1 MKLTVTT
8 PLAIVVEADGVAHL
22 RAEDETGAF
31 GILAGHA
38 DFLTALAVSVA
49 SWRDD
54 RGAEHH
60 VAVRGGMLEVRG
72 GDTIAIATPEAVPGD
87 DLRHLESEVL
97 ARFRRQLA
105 EEQAARTDAQR
116 LYLAAIR
123 QIVRF
128 LRAESGAGDA
138 GAILAVGPTTVR
150 AHDAR
155 ACRTTG
161 PTTPSGSTRRSGCG
175 ASGASAGSAKASARS
190 GRTWR

>member
-1 MKLTVTT
+1 MRLTVTT
-8 PLAIVVEADGVAHL
+8 PLTIVVEADGVAHL

-31 GILAGHA
+31 GILPGHA
-38 DFLTALAVSVA
+38 DFLTALAVSVV

-60 VAVRGGMLEVRG
+60 VAVRGGMLEVHG
-72 GDTIAIATPEAVPGD
+72 GNAIAIASSEAVTGGD
-87 DLRHLESEVL
+87 LHRLESEVL

-128 LRAESGAGDA
+128 LRMERAPSMPAGLTA
-138 GAILAVGPTTVR
+138 PTPE
-150 AHDAR
+150 AFE
-155 ACRTTG
+155 
-161 PTTPSGSTRRSGCG
+161 P
-175 ASGASAGSAKASARS
+175 
-190 GRTWR
+190 